1 MKSES
6 TIEIHVSRYENGKL
20 QERKDILA
28 IEEPLEIKMKYF
40 SNGLPVE
47 KNISITM
54 RTPGNDEELSCGF
67 IFTEELFQILH
78 K

>member
-47 KNISITM
+47 KKYFHHYAHA
-54 RTPGNDEELSCGF
+54 R
-67 IFTEELFQILH
+67 